1 METTNPATTAATGST
16 STSSQVQTETEFLQ
30 LHGADHPG
38 MVLVSAPLTGKNYLN
53 WSHAIKRALRAKMK
67 LGFIDGTL
75 VKPDVNDISFEKWI
89 RVDSMVTTWI
99 LNSISKEIVEGFMY
113 TKSSRILW
121 LDLEERY
128 GTCNGPLLYQLQRE
142 ITTLSQ
148 GNKVA
153 DLALFTQLMQFLMGL
168 GEIFDHVRNQL
179 LVMDPIPSVNRAY
192 SMVQSVEKQRQVHME
207 MTNSEE
213 NIAMQVRAGVRKEVG
228 FRGNQYKR
236 NIIDKRQQYCT
247 HCDRSGHTK
256 DTCFKIHG
264 TPDWYKDLV
273 EQKRRDSGAQ
283 GRNFIACVEDK
294 RGQPPVQGDTKEML
308 LQELVKLMRGTTP
321 VQVEPQQQVNFAQF
335 DDFAGPGSN
344 SIIAVGAFGL
354 SCLNTNLRFHAL
366 DKFFK
371 LVHTQF
377 QATVKVVRTDNVP
390 DIDSPDES
398 LPSTSPSI
406 HISPSSSDTSTSVPP
421 PLPVSPAPRRSL
433 RTTSKPI

>member
-148 GNKVA
+148 GNMSVVDYYTKLRKVWDELEVLMPTPQCTCNGCTCGLSKKVA

-168 GEIFDHVRNQL
+168 GEIFDHCR
-179 LVMDPIPSVNRAY
+179 
-192 SMVQSVEKQRQVHME
+192 KQRQVHME

-335 DDFAGPGSN
+335 DDFAVARVTPSTKSKDDLPLLFLKHPEWKMAMEKVMYALISRGTWKLVDVPPNADVIVCRWVFTLKFRSN
-344 SIIAVGAFGL
+344 E
-354 SCLNTNLRFHAL
+354 AL
-366 DKFFK
+366 DWYKAH
-371 LVHTQF
+371 LVT
-377 QATVKVVRTDNVP
+377 
-390 DIDSPDES
+390 
-398 LPSTSPSI
+398 
-406 HISPSSSDTSTSVPP
+406 
-421 PLPVSPAPRRSL
+421 
-433 RTTSKPI
+433 